1 MLKNADLKDKKVLV
15 RVDFNVPVND
25 KMEVTDNTRIISAVP
40 TIRELLDRGATVILM
55 SHLGRPLKD
64 KKEDGS
70 FKDKYSLKNILPA
83 VESALGQKIAFI
95 DASIE
100 EALPELTTGPNQVYL
115 LENVRYYK
123 GEEKGDELLAQ
134 QMAGLADYYIND
146 AFGAAHRAH
155 ASTTTVANYFD
166 DAHKSFGHLMDRE
179 VNNIS
184 KVLGQTEKPFCAVVG
199 GAKVSDKIALLDNLI
214 TKVDYILVGGGMAF
228 TFIKAQG
235 GNIGSSLCEEDKL
248 ELAQELLKKAQD
260 NNVEIILPVD
270 ILAADSFSN
279 DAMIK
284 TVPANMIPEGWSGLD
299 IGPESISLFERYL
312 QKSKTILWNGP
323 AGVFEFSNFAK
334 GTLGIAAA
342 IAKATKN
349 GAFSIVGGGDSVA
362 AINQMGLEDEISFV
376 STGGGAMLEMIEG
389 KSLPGIAAMR
399 SSLG

>member
-1 MLKNADLKDKKVLV
+1 MGSE
-15 RVDFNVPVND
+15 
-25 KMEVTDNTRIISAVP
+25 MC
-40 TIRELLDRGATVILM
+40 IRDR
-55 SHLGRPLKD
+55 
-64 KKEDGS
+64 
-70 FKDKYSLKNILPA
+70 
-83 VESALGQKIAFI
+83 
-95 DASIE
+95 
-100 EALPELTTGPNQVYL
+100 
-115 LENVRYYK
+115 
-123 GEEKGDELLAQ
+123 
-134 QMAGLADYYIND
+134 
-146 AFGAAHRAH
+146 
-155 ASTTTVANYFD
+155 
-166 DAHKSFGHLMDRE
+166 